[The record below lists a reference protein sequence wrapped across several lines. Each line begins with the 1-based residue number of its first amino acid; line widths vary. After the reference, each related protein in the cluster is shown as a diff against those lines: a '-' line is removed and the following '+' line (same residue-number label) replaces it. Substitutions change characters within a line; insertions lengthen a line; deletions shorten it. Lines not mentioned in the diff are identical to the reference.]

1 MLLRHSRWKKTM
13 ANTSRDFEMEQM
25 FGKDAK
31 EAIVPNIHEQCE
43 ICGDVKNINNHDLC
57 PFCQLDLDLN

>member
-1 MLLRHSRWKKTM
+1 M

-31 EAIVPNIHEQCE
+31 EAIIPNIHEQCE